1 MLSSVTGS
9 TWKEYPAVWS
19 SVRAGVVSG
28 GGVVSVGAGASE
40 AQAVRSP
47 ARVRADRPVK
57 SSFFIENILLL
68 SYYDNTR
75 GGKLGYRGGSNPV
88 TGNDS
93 GLQGRF
99 AKNGLPFC
107 GKSHII

>member
-1 MLSSVTGS
+1 MRRTLPITFVILSVLLEPQAAHAYLDPGTGS
-9 TWKEYPAVWS
+9 MLL
-19 SVRAGVVSG
+19 SVFVGLISGVYFVIRKLPSTL
-28 GGVVSVGAGASE
+28 
-40 AQAVRSP
+40 RSL
-47 ARVRADRPVK
+47 
-57 SSFFIENILLL
+57 FFMTDILLL
-68 SYYDNTR
+68 SYHDNTR